1 MFDQQIQRWVGMTPD
16 LGMDVEVTD
25 PDDEIMLSRVYYD
38 VLVYICTGSYPPATY
53 RSGVSV
59 KWEFIQQSVFRRMP
73 MLQHIAYMMY
83 TRGVA

>member
-38 VLVYICTGSYPPATY
+38 VLVYICTGSLS
-53 RSGVSV
+53 RFNIQVGCFGEVGV
-59 KWEFIQQSVFRRMP
+59 
-73 MLQHIAYMMY
+73 
-83 TRGVA
+83 